1 MTGPV
6 RRGLADPHCHTTASD
21 GMVSPVE
28 LVRAARRA
36 GLDLIAV
43 TDHDTMA
50 NAREV
55 RSRGEEAGLAVVMGE
70 ELTTR
75 WPAQTHVVGW
85 FLEHPVP
92 SGRPL
97 ADTVDAI
104 HDQGGLAV
112 LPHPFMPTYFAS
124 CQPWMLEGL
133 IRTRTLDAIELLHT
147 SPITPGRLRDLR
159 AFYEAHRTRLGA
171 AIGAS
176 DSHFGEHDLGRAL
189 TVFEGTTAEDFR
201 RSVLAGTTRPQP
213 GHRSPIPLP
222 LLARQ
227 QWRSLVDLPLRRLRG
242 DLD

>member
-1 MTGPV
+1 MSGA

-21 GMVSPVE
+21 GMVSSAE

-55 RSRGEEAGLAVVMGE
+55 RARGEEEGLAVVMGE
-70 ELTTR
+70 EVTTR

-85 FLEHPVP
+85 FLERPVP

-97 ADTVDAI
+97 ADTIDAI
-104 HDQGGLAV
+104 HDEGGLAV

-124 CQPWMLEGL
+124 CQPWMLEAL
-133 IRTRTLDAIELLHT
+133 IRTRALDGIELLHT

-159 AFYEAHRTRLGA
+159 AFYEAHQSRLGA

-189 TVFEGTTAEDFR
+189 TAFEGTTAEDFR

-213 GHRSPIPLP
+213 GRRGSIPLP

-242 DLD
+242 DLA